1 MTLGFE
7 DAILHDME
15 SSLCFRKT
23 VLEDMQ
29 SSLCFRLSRDC
40 RGDERP
46 TTVILYCCCSSTAL
60 YSTMRKAHCVF
71 ECLPTL
77 HLVDCTPG
85 QSHRAMKISS
95 RGLSARTR

>member
-29 SSLCFRLSRDC
+29 SSLCFRESRDC

-46 TTVILYCCCSSTAL
+46 TSVLLCCCSSNTDL
-60 YSTMRKAHCVF
+60 YSTMWKAHCVF

-77 HLVDCTPG
+77 HLIDCTPRH
-85 QSHRAMKISS
+85 SRMKNSS